1 GRPRLLFCHHGFHG
15 LTCGSL
21 SVNGN
26 LEFQQGFGP
35 LLQDVTAIP
44 FNDIAA
50 LERDLA
56 KGDVAA
62 FIVEPIQGKGVFLP
76 DDAYLP
82 AVQSLCR
89 KHGALFVADEVQ
101 TGLGR
106 TGKMFA
112 CEHWN
117 LEPDILVIAK
127 ALSGGYVPCGAVLS
141 RKAIHDKVFSS
152 LDRCVVHSSTFSQN
166 ELGMAAGIATLHVLK
181 EEAIV
186 ENAARQGAALT
197 TRLNQTLKQ
206 YEMFAE
212 VRGKGLLLGMEFQ
225 APHSTMLKM
234 GWNLLHG
241 LDPSLFCQAMLIPLI
256 KDHRILAQ
264 VAGHHLDV
272 IKLIPA
278 LTLVDSDI
286 DWLVTAFEDVVAR
299 CHRFPGPMW
308 EVGKGLAANFAAS
321 HKRPA
326 A

>member
-1 GRPRLLFCHHGFHG
+1 MRPRLHR
-15 LTCGSL
+15 TPPP
-21 SVNGN
+21 
-26 LEFQQGFGP
+26 P
-35 LLQDVTAIP
+35 LLPSRLSRPDLRLTLRQRQPRIPTRLRPPPPGRHPIP

-50 LERDLA
+50 LERELA

-62 FIVEPIQGKGVFLP
+62 FIVEPIQGKGSSSP
-76 DDAYLP
+76 TMPTSP

-89 KHGALFVADEVQ
+89 KHGLFVADEVQ

-272 IKLIPA
+272 IKLIPS
-278 LTLVDSDI
+278 LTSTPTSTG
-286 DWLVTAFEDVVAR
+286 W
-299 CHRFPGPMW
+299 
-308 EVGKGLAANFAAS
+308 
-321 HKRPA
+321 
-326 A
+326 